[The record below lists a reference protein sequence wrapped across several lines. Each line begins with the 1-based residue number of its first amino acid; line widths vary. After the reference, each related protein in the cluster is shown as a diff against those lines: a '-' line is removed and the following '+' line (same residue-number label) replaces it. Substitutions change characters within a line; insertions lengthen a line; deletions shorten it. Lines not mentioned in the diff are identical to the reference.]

1 MITMNQSIKSLARHN
16 FAAVCTLASYLES
29 RGYWTTKRD
38 IAADVAE
45 TVHGLFESLAWA
57 DRRLHQ
63 GECWL
68 LEAILEEDQV
78 RGAHLE
84 KAISKGEAASAIPG
98 CLVAAAVHDSLHGS
112 YFAELLLNHLEN
124 LGRLVI
130 MADSEVTPAEV
141 AAYGSHFAN
150 LRNSIAAPV
159 SIADLT

>member
-1 MITMNQSIKSLARHN
+1 MNQSIILLARHN
-16 FAAVCTLASYLES
+16 YAAVCTLASFLER
-29 RGYWTTKRD
+29 RGFWTTQRD

-45 TVHGLFESLAWA
+45 TVHSIFESLAWA

-68 LEAILEEDQV
+68 LEAILEEDQD

-84 KAISKGEAASAIPG
+84 KAIFKGEAATAIPG
-98 CLVAAAVHDSLHGS
+98 CLAAAAAHDSHHGS

-130 MADSEVTPAEV
+130 MADSEVTPAEM
-141 AAYGSHFAN
+141 AAYRSHFAN
-150 LRNSIAAPV
+150 LRNSIAAP
-159 SIADLT
+159 ATNANQA